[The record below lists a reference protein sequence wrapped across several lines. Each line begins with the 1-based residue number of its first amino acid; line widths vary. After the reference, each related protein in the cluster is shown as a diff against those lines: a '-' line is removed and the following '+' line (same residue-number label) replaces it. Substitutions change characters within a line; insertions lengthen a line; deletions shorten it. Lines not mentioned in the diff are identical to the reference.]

1 MAGPR
6 PAWLAVTA
14 GTLAFLG
21 WWLASPARKP
31 AAAGLGQ
38 GYIVV
43 ANRASGSISAVDPET
58 DRVVG
63 TYALPSGANRPEAMY
78 VVDAGGNRLVVGDRS
93 NDRLV
98 VFDTPDFNVVT
109 TVPAGRG
116 VFHMAAGQ
124 EQLWVTN
131 DIDNTSAVFDAR
143 TFAPLATVHMPDDLI
158 ALGGRP
164 HDVALNPLSGSH
176 AYVTV
181 SAIGPADYVI
191 KFRTDTFVE
200 AGRAEVGKDPHVAFN
215 ARTGDVIVTCQGSAT
230 LHVIEAES
238 MRQIDEVPLPGAH
251 GALVDR
257 NGFRIYATNL
267 PGGGADGLLAI
278 DAATRR
284 LAAAADLP
292 FPAPHNIAITPDG
305 QKLYVTHAGRKSSA
319 VSVVH
324 LDDRGLPAG
333 RIATMTVGFNPFGIA
348 FVR

>member
-1 MAGPR
+1 MLIA
-6 PAWLAVTA
+6 LAA
-14 GTLAFLG
+14 GTSALVG
-21 WWLASPARKP
+21 WWLASPGRMP
-31 AAAGLGQ
+31 APTGLGQ

-43 ANRASGSISAVDPET
+43 ANRASGSISAVDPAT

-63 TYALPSGANRPEAMY
+63 TYALPLGPNRPEAMS

-98 VFDTPDFNVVT
+98 VFDATDFNVAA

-116 VFHMAAGQ
+116 VFHMAAVH

-131 DIDNTSAVFDAR
+131 DIDNTSTVFDAR
-143 TFAPLATVHMPDDLI
+143 TFAPLATVRMPDDLA

-164 HDVALNPLSGSH
+164 HDVALSPRSGSH

-181 SAIGPADYVI
+181 SAAGPADYVV

-215 ARTGDVIVTCQGSAT
+215 ARSGEVIVTCQGSAT
-230 LHVIEAES
+230 LYVLEAES
-238 MRQIDEVPLPGAH
+238 MSQIDEVALSGAH
-251 GALVDR
+251 GALVDPG
-257 NGFRIYATNL
+257 GFLIYATNL
-267 PGGGADGLLAI
+267 PGGGADGLFAI

-292 FPAPHNIAITPDG
+292 FPAPHNIAIAPDG
-305 QKLYVTHAGRKSSA
+305 QKLYVTHSGPRSSA
-319 VSVVH
+319 VSVVR
-324 LDDRGLPAG
+324 LDERGLPAG
-333 RIATMTVGFNPFGIA
+333 RIVTMTVGFNPFGIS
-348 FVR
+348 FVRCCG